1 MKMSPLLIFSE
12 TFYTIPMLIPNANS
26 FELDMS
32 RMYSQIGIDALWG
45 GNTIDARTPVLKSVG
60 RSSYIVTIPCQFLT
74 RFTAVL
80 ASPHCIRSM
89 CRRNLPTQAHAQSKA
104 GNTPNPHPGA
114 TRSSNSSQRKM
125 NNITDSPVRQVSTS
139 HHSRPSSN
147 KVLQHRARTTRWLA
161 LLDTVHRR
169 SQGVHSTQLRKKAHK
184 IRQPIVGT
192 CYFCHNAYSSCP
204 GNWAQ

>member
-1 MKMSPLLIFSE
+1 MFSGSFYATSTLI
-12 TFYTIPMLIPNANS
+12 LNAKR
-26 FELDMS
+26 FELDVS
-32 RMYSQIGIDALWG
+32 TTYSQIGTDALWG
-45 GNTIDARTPVLKSVG
+45 GNTIDARTLMLKSVG
-60 RSSYIVTIPCQFLT
+60 RASYIVTIPCQFLT

-125 NNITDSPVRQVSTS
+125 NNIKDSPAQQISTS
-139 HHSRPSSN
+139 HHSRLSSN
-147 KVLQHRARTTRWLA
+147 KVLQHRARTTRWLV